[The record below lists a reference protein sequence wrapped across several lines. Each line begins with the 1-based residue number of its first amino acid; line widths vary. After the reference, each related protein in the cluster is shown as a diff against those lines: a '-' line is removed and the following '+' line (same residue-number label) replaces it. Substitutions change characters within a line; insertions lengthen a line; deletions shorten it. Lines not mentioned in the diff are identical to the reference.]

1 MLMETHHTPLT
12 LRERAR
18 GAYLGLAV
26 GDALGAPVEF
36 MTPSE
41 IAAAHG
47 EHRMMTGGGWL
58 RLRPGQITDDTQMAL
73 ALGDAI
79 VQSQA
84 WDLRNVA
91 EHFLAWLRS
100 RPIDIGNTCRRGIVR
115 YMHEG
120 SLEAPYDEGAAGNGV
135 AMRNLPVILHTLHS
149 VEAFERQTIEQGH
162 LTHHHPL
169 SDEATLALGRITR
182 ALLGGADMA
191 ACRTIADDLVV
202 RVPKFRFVP
211 YPRRATG
218 YVVDTM
224 QTVLHFFFNTQSFEQ
239 CLIGTVNA
247 GGDADTNGAI
257 VGMLAGALYGERA
270 IPQRWLLPLEREARL
285 RVEAQVDALL
295 ALAERDRAD

>member
-1 MLMETHHTPLT
+1 MDSVHRPLS

-36 MTPSE
+36 MTASE

-58 RLRPGQITDDTQMAL
+58 RLRPGQITDDTQMTL

-79 VQSQA
+79 VQSQG

-91 EHFLAWLRS
+91 EHFLAWMRS
-100 RPIDIGNTCRRGIVR
+100 KPIDIGNTCRRGIVR
-115 YMHEG
+115 YLHDG

-135 AMRNLPVILHTLHS
+135 AMRNLPVVLHTLNS
-149 VEAFERQTIEQGH
+149 PDEFKRQTIEQGH
-162 LTHHHPL
+162 ITHHHPL
-169 SDEATLALGRITR
+169 SDEATLALGHMTR
-182 ALLGGADMA
+182 ALLTGADLG
-191 ACRTIADDLVV
+191 ACRAIADDLVA

-211 YPRRATG
+211 YPRRASG

-224 QTVLHFFFNTQSFEQ
+224 QTVLHFFFSTQSFEQ

-257 VGMLAGALYGERA
+257 VGMLAGALYGEHA
-270 IPQRWLLPLEREARL
+270 IPSRWLQPLDREART

-295 ALAERDRAD
+295 ALAARNSAQ